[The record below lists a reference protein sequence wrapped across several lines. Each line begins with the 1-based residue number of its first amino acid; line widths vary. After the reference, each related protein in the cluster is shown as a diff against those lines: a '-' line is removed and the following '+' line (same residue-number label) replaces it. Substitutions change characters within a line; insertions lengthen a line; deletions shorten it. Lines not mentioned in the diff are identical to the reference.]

1 MWSQRSPGEQALV
14 ARTRNFYG
22 VLTVYEPVKD
32 DPATSC
38 RTLVHGSTLHGLQF
52 INPPSSAAP
61 TLYYGAQS
69 SGVGLALLSLPE
81 RSRRIGLIGL
91 GVGTLAAYCRTN
103 DYLRAY
109 EINLD
114 VMRMATKYFTY
125 TSHCLAPA
133 ECVIGDGRLCLEKE
147 PPQRFDLLA
156 LDAFNGDSVP
166 VHLLT
171 KEAFALYNR
180 HLNTNGIIAVHISNN
195 YIDLEPVLVNVA
207 REMNLTVAIFDFRPS
222 PDRWWIRANV
232 WVLLSRSQ
240 EVLNAPALHKAA
252 RLPEPNCERVPLWT
266 DDFTSLYQVLR

>member
-1 MWSQRSPGEQALV
+1 
-14 ARTRNFYG
+14 
-22 VLTVYEPVKD
+22 
-32 DPATSC
+32 
-38 RTLVHGSTLHGLQF
+38 LHGLQF
-52 INPPSSAAP
+52 VNPPSSSAP

-69 SGVGLALLSLPE
+69 SGVGLAMLSLPE

-91 GVGTLAAYCRTN
+91 GVGTLAAYCRAN

-114 VMRMATKYFTY
+114 VMRMATKFFTY
-125 TSHCLAPA
+125 TSRCPAPA

-156 LDAFNGDSVP
+156 LDAFSGDSVP
-166 VHLLT
+166 AHLLT
-171 KEAFALYNR
+171 KEAFELYAK

-195 YIDLEPVLVNVA
+195 YLDLEPVLVNVA
-207 REMNLTVAIFDFRPS
+207 HEMHLSVAVFDFRAS

-232 WVLLSRSQ
+232 WVLLSPSQ
-240 EVLNAPALHKAA
+240 EALNAPTLRKAA
-252 RLPEPNCERVPLWT
+252 RDPEPNCDRVRLWT